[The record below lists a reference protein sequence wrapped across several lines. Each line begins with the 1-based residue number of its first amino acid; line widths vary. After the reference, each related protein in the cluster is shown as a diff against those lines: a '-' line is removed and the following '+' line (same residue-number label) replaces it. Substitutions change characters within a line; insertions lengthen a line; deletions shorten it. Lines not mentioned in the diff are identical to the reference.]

1 MTHREYLF
9 SLEHVGIKLGLD
21 QIRALLAQ
29 LDHPERDHPTIVVA
43 GTNGKGSVVAMV
55 ERGLRAAGARTGRFT
70 SPHLV
75 ALEERFAIDGQSV
88 TPAALDAAAGR
99 VRQAAGHLASPPSF
113 FEATTAA
120 AFEVFREHS
129 IDIAVLE
136 VGLGGRLDATN
147 VTTPVGVAITAI
159 GLDHEAHLGHTLP
172 AIAAEKAGVIGPE
185 SLVVLADNGPDV
197 EAVVR
202 ATTDARSGRL
212 LRARDD
218 VSSSVSMA
226 EGRTCLTLATP
237 RHDYGAI
244 TLSLRGRHQVENA
257 IVAARLLEEL
267 SADGVWQVAPE
278 AVRTGLDAAVWPGR
292 LDLRSWR
299 GVPLLIDG
307 AHNPSGASALAAYV
321 LEVYG
326 RPVPMV
332 VAIMADKAID
342 DMIRALGP
350 AASSI
355 VFTAPASPRAAAPA
369 TLAARAAFVMP
380 AVPVTTTDRP
390 MDALARAASDA
401 SPTAPVVVAGSL
413 YLAGD
418 VLAEIA

>member
-21 QIRALLAQ
+21 QIRGLLDH
-29 LDHPERDHPTIVVA
+29 LDHPERACPTIVVA

-55 ERGLRAAGARTGRFT
+55 ERALRAAGARTGRFT

-75 ALEERFAIDGQSV
+75 ALEERFAIDGESV

-99 VRQAAGHLASPPSF
+99 VRRAAGHLASPPSF

-120 AFEVFREHS
+120 AFELFREHGVQ
-129 IDIAVLE
+129 IAVLE

-172 AIAAEKAGVIGPE
+172 AIAAEKAGVIGSG
-185 SLVVLADNGPDV
+185 SLVVLADNGAEI

-202 ATTDARSGRL
+202 AATDARNGRL

-218 VSSSVSMA
+218 VSASVSLA
-226 EGRTCLTLATP
+226 EGRTRLTLATP
-237 RHDYGAI
+237 RHDYGTI
-244 TLSLRGRHQVENA
+244 TLGLRGRHQVENA

-267 SADGVWQVAPE
+267 SADGVWHVAPD
-278 AVRTGLDAAVWPGR
+278 AVRTGLQAAVWPGR

-299 GVPLLIDG
+299 GVPVLIDG
-307 AHNPSGASALAAYV
+307 AHNPSGADALAAYV

-326 RPVPMV
+326 RPLPMV
-332 VAIMADKAID
+332 VAIMGDKAID

-350 AASSI
+350 AASRI
-355 VFTAPASPRAAAPA
+355 VFTAPASLRAAAPA
-369 TLAARAAFVMP
+369 TLAARAAVVMP
-380 AVPVTTTDRP
+380 AVPVTTADRP
-390 MDALARAASDA
+390 MEALERAAADA
-401 SPTAPVVVAGSL
+401 SPAAPVVVAGSL